1 MSKNKVIKGTC
12 ILTCAGLI
20 TKLIGFYYRIFLSKT
35 IGAEGMGLYQMIFPI
50 YGLCFAL
57 SVSGI
62 QTAISKYVAA
72 ENANS
77 NSKGMIDTLK
87 TGLTMALIMSFLTA
101 IFLYNTSGFIASDV
115 LGDARCERLLQLA
128 AFSVPLGALHSCINS
143 YYIGRQKTFIPGF
156 TQLIEQVIR
165 VFSVYI
171 ITTVLISTNAFEDNH
186 SLMPELAVIGLI
198 LGEAASSIISLLS
211 ILNEKDFK
219 FFNRIEKGKQL
230 KSNILTMACPLTL
243 NRVLLSLVTSLE
255 AILIPLF
262 LQKYGLTGDDAI
274 ATYGILTGMAMPF
287 IFFPSTLTNAISSLL
302 LPSISEAQA
311 GGSVKT
317 ISFISEKS
325 IKYCLSIG
333 IFCTG
338 FFVFFGNE
346 LGIGLYDNYVAGAYI
361 TILGWLCPF
370 LYLCSTLASILNGLG
385 HTRLT
390 FRNNMIST
398 IIRLLFVIFVIPK
411 IGIKGY
417 LYGLL
422 ISEILCALMH
432 FLALIKYTKIR
443 YNFIEFLL
451 LPILAEIIS
460 LGVSLFTYNF
470 VVNQFSLNNIL
481 NIFIAGISGGL
492 IYLFYLALDI
502 KCNISQ

>member
-20 TKLIGFYYRIFLSKT
+20 TKIIGFYYRIFLSKA

-72 ENANS
+72 DNAKS
-77 NSKGMIDTLK
+77 DKSGMIDTLK
-87 TGLTMALIMSFLTA
+87 TGLILSLIMSIITA
-101 IFLYNTSGFIASDV
+101 FTLYHTSGFIASDL
-115 LGDARCERLLQLA
+115 LGDIRCQRLLQLA
-128 AFSVPLGALHSCINS
+128 SFSVPLGALHSCINS
-143 YYIGRQKTFIPGF
+143 YYLGRQKTFIPGF
-156 TQLIEQVIR
+156 TQLIEQIIR

-171 ITTVLISTNAFEDNH
+171 ITTVLVSSDAFDSNK

-198 LGEAASSIISLLS
+198 LGEAASSIISLIS
-211 ILNEKDFK
+211 ILSEKEFI
-219 FFNRIEKGKQL
+219 FFRKINKRRQVQ
-230 KSNILTMACPLTL
+230 SNILNMACPLTL
-243 NRVLLSLVTSLE
+243 NRVILSLVSSLE

-262 LQKYGLTGDDAI
+262 LQKYGLTNNSSIAI
-274 ATYGILTGMAMPF
+274 YGVLTGMAMPF

-311 GGSVKT
+311 NGNTKN
-317 ISFISEKS
+317 ISFITEKS

-338 FFVFFGNE
+338 FFVTFGNE
-346 LGIGLYDNYVAGAYI
+346 LGVFLYNNYVAGAYI

-385 HTRLT
+385 YTRIT

-398 IIRLLFVIFVIPK
+398 IIRIMFVIFVIPLC
-411 IGIKGY
+411 GIKGY
-417 LYGLL
+417 LFGLL
-422 ISEILCALMH
+422 FSEIICALLHIMS
-432 FLALIKYTKIR
+432 LLKYANIN
-443 YNFIEFLL
+443 YNFSEFLL
-451 LPILAEIIS
+451 QPILAELLS
-460 LGVSLFTYNF
+460 LGASLFAYNL
-470 VVNQFSLNNIL
+470 VETHLNFSNIINL
-481 NIFIAGISGGL
+481 ILAGITGGL
-492 IYLFYLALDI
+492 LYLFYLAGDI
-502 KCNISQ
+502 KDTIS

>member
-20 TKLIGFYYRIFLSKT
+20 TKIIGFYYRIFLSKT

-72 ENANS
+72 GNAKND
-77 NSKGMIDTLK
+77 KIGMIDTLK
-87 TGLTMALIMSFLTA
+87 TGLLMSLLMSIVTA
-101 IFLYNTSGFIASDV
+101 FTLYHTSGFIANDV
-115 LGDARCERLLQLA
+115 LGDIRCQRLLQLA
-128 AFSVPLGALHSCINS
+128 SFSVPLGALHSCINS
-143 YYIGRQKTFIPGF
+143 YYLGRQKTFIPGF

-171 ITTVLISTNAFEDNH
+171 ITTVLISSNAFDGSK

-198 LGEAASSIISLLS
+198 LGEAASSAISILSIIS
-211 ILNEKDFK
+211 EKEFRFFK
-219 FFNRIEKGKQL
+219 RINKSRQVQ
-230 KSNILTMACPLTL
+230 SNIFNMACPLTL
-243 NRVLLSLVTSLE
+243 NRVILSLVSSLE

-262 LQKYGLTGDDAI
+262 LQKYGLTNSNAI
-274 ATYGILTGMAMPF
+274 AIYGVLTGMAMPF
-287 IFFPSTLTNAISSLL
+287 IFFPSTLTNAISALL

-311 GGSVKT
+311 HGNT
-317 ISFISEKS
+317 NNISFITEKS

-338 FFVFFGNE
+338 FFVTFGNE
-346 LGIGLYDNYVAGAYI
+346 LGVFLYNNYVAGAYI

-385 HTRLT
+385 HTKIT
-390 FRNNMIST
+390 FRNNMLAT
-398 IIRLLFVIFVIPK
+398 IIRISFVVIIIPK
-411 IGIKGY
+411 LGIKGY
-417 LYGLL
+417 LFGLL
-422 ISEILCALMH
+422 FSEIVCAVLH
-432 FLALIKYTKIR
+432 ILSLVKNCKINYSFSDFVFKPIAAEFLSLGISLFA
-443 YNFIEFLL
+443 YNFAQNSF
-451 LPILAEIIS
+451 A
-460 LGVSLFTYNF
+460 
-470 VVNQFSLNNIL
+470 LNNIMNL
-481 NIFIAGISGGL
+481 IIAGIAGGL
-492 IYLFYLALDI
+492 LYLFYLAGDI
-502 KCNISQ
+502 KDTIAK